1 MARANLERGSQ
12 DFNNYWNRLSGY
24 GQQGFN
30 AAQGMAGLASGEG
43 NALGNI
49 YGGFAQQ
56 RAGNAIQY
64 GNAMAGA
71 NNLFAQN
78 YLNMLGTAAK
88 AMGGK
93 GGG

>member
-1 MARANLERGSQ
+1 MRDHNCCPPLHQRCERVLHQSFGFSVQCGRRFIQQQ
-12 DFNNYWNRLSGY
+12 D
-24 GQQGFN
+24 
-30 AAQGMAGLASGEG
+30 
-43 NALGNI
+43 
-49 YGGFAQQ
+49 GGIAQQ

-78 YLNMLGTAAK
+78 YLNALGTAAK

-93 GGG
+93 GGGSSPRR